1 MCESLKNAISILTM
15 LCFGI
20 LSPSLKRA
28 ATAFPSTIFYGISRE
43 SLPERPQ
50 EINDRQTFGHLKGY
64 CVYGKKRTKVYS

>member
-20 LSPSLKRA
+20 LSPSLKCA
-28 ATAFPSTIFYGISRE
+28 ETAFPSTIFYGISRE

-50 EINDRQTFGHLKGY
+50 EINDRQTFRHWKGY

>member
-20 LSPSLKRA
+20 
-28 ATAFPSTIFYGISRE
+28 SRE
-43 SLPERPQ
+43 SLPERLQ
-50 EINDRQTFGHLKGY
+50 EINDRQTFGHWKGY

>member
-1 MCESLKNAISILTM
+1 MCESLKCHFDSHNAI
-15 LCFGI
+15 FGI
-20 LSPSLKRA
+20 LSPSLKCA